1 VENRSSSHGKKSQKA
16 HDISGLKKYLGNTD
30 LDIDLDPCEVEMT
43 LVDTSYGSTVF
54 AVAKARKRGET
65 ELENL
70 LNLLP
75 KVPMQIDWN
84 GLIYMQTENLKHGIN
99 KVGLPDLMIAQNVLQ
114 NGLTLFSLDRHFEL
128 IGDILP
134 LQLYK

>member
-1 VENRSSSHGKKSQKA
+1 
-16 HDISGLKKYLGNTD
+16 
-30 LDIDLDPCEVEMT
+30 MT
-43 LVDTSYGSTVF
+43 LVDTSVWIDGFRGGESKEVLKKLIDNGSICINDIIL
-54 AVAKARKRGET
+54 AELLPSIRKRGET

>member
-1 VENRSSSHGKKSQKA
+1 
-16 HDISGLKKYLGNTD
+16 
-30 LDIDLDPCEVEMT
+30 MT
-43 LVDTSYGSTVF
+43 LVDTSVWIDGFRGGESKEALKKLIDNGSICINDIIL
-54 AVAKARKRGET
+54 AEMLPSIRKRGET

-75 KVPMQIDWN
+75 KVPIQIDWN

-99 KVGLPDLMIAQNVLQ
+99 KVGLPDLMIAQNALQ

>member
-1 VENRSSSHGKKSQKA
+1 
-16 HDISGLKKYLGNTD
+16 
-30 LDIDLDPCEVEMT
+30 MT
-43 LVDTSYGSTVF
+43 LVDTSVWIDGFRGGESKEVLKKLIDNGSICINDIIL
-54 AVAKARKRGET
+54 AELLPSIRKRGET

-75 KVPMQIDWN
+75 KVPIQIDWN

-114 NGLTLFSLDRHFEL
+114 NGLTLFSLDRRFEL
-128 IGDILP
+128 IGDLLP

>member
-1 VENRSSSHGKKSQKA
+1 
-16 HDISGLKKYLGNTD
+16 
-30 LDIDLDPCEVEMT
+30 MT
-43 LVDTSYGSTVF
+43 LVDTSVWIDGFRGGESKEVLKKLIDNGSICINDIIL
-54 AVAKARKRGET
+54 AELLPSIRKRGET

-75 KVPMQIDWN
+75 KVPMQIEWN

-128 IGDILP
+128 IGNLLP
-134 LQLYK
+134 LQLYR